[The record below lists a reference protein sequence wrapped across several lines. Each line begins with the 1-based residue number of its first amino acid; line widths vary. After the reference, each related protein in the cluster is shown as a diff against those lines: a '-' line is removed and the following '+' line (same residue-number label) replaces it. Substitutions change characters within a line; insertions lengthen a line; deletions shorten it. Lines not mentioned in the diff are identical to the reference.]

1 MKFLLEN
8 KLLSSQQYGFR
19 VNHSTELAALNL
31 IDRLTYDLD
40 NGTIP
45 VNIYIDLAKAFDTLQ
60 HETLLNKLAYYG
72 VRGKVND
79 LIRSYLTNRKQIVDF
94 KIFLSDPLT
103 MITGIPQGSIL
114 GPLLFSIYINDLPC
128 CSSIFSMIMYADDT
142 TLFCNF
148 NDPNITEET
157 LNEELKLLIQWLNAN
172 QLSLNVGKTKFMV
185 FHSARKVVKYPVLVI
200 NNTPIERVTNFN
212 YLGLQLSYDLN
223 WDKHKCVISLKLTK
237 TIGVLSRLRY
247 EYPEE
252 ILLTLY
258 NTLILPHLN
267 YCILLW
273 ALGCKY

>member
-1 MKFLLEN
+1 
-8 KLLSSQQYGFR
+8 
-19 VNHSTELAALNL
+19 
-31 IDRLTYDLD
+31 
-40 NGTIP
+40 
-45 VNIYIDLAKAFDTLQ
+45 
-60 HETLLNKLAYYG
+60 
-72 VRGKVND
+72 
-79 LIRSYLTNRKQIVDF
+79 
-94 KIFLSDPLT
+94 
-103 MITGIPQGSIL
+103 
-114 GPLLFSIYINDLPC
+114 
-128 CSSIFSMIMYADDT
+128 MIMYADDT

-247 EYPEE
+247 EHPEE

-258 NTLILPHLN
+258 NTLILPQLN

-273 ALGCKY
+273 GANTENIHKLQKKALWIISNSKFIAHTEPICKSLNVLKAQDIYQLAILKFYFKLINNGLPQYFDTFTPTFWQIITHSSN